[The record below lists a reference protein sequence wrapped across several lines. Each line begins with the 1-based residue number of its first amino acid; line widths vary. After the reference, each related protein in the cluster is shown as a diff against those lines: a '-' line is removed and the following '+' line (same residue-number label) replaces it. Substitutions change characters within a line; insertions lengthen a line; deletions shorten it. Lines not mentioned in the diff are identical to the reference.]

1 MFFASQLCSFPWYL
15 YLYLQALPLAHQ
27 QIILERLRAQA
38 PVRTS
43 VSPLCANTT
52 NTQNSINKSRP
63 TKLDQQ
69 LAKLSKSNCRK
80 KNRDPEYLVLQKLK
94 HLIAL
99 WKNFQKIYHP
109 NNLNAKRNLLL
120 KISYSQTLKLLNEHV
135 RNLLLKIIRT
145 PPQALN
151 KCVRNPFFKII
162 RTTNFEQLFFKL
174 LRNERIS
181 RCAIYFSKLSAKDY
195 SNCITPLRGK
205 RRSVVRAK
213 AI

>member
-1 MFFASQLCSFPWYL
+1 M
-15 YLYLQALPLAHQ
+15 
-27 QIILERLRAQA
+27 
-38 PVRTS
+38 

-52 NTQNSINKSRP
+52 NTQNSINNTRP
-63 TKLDQQ
+63 TNSQ
-69 LAKLSKSNCRK
+69 NCRNRTVEQ

-94 HLIAL
+94 HLISM
-99 WKNFQKIYHP
+99 WKNFQKIFK
-109 NNLNAKRNLLL
+109 LNAKHNLFF
-120 KISYSQTLKLLNEHV
+120 KISYFQTLKLLNEHV
-135 RNLLLKIIRT
+135 RNLFFKIIRT
-145 PPQALN
+145 PPQASN
-151 KCVRNPFFKII
+151 KCIRNLFFKII

-213 AI
+213 AIRVVVYMD

>member
-1 MFFASQLCSFPWYL
+1 M
-15 YLYLQALPLAHQ
+15 
-27 QIILERLRAQA
+27 
-38 PVRTS
+38 

-52 NTQNSINKSRP
+52 NTQNSINNTRP
-63 TKLDQQ
+63 TNSQ
-69 LAKLSKSNCRK
+69 NCRNRTVEQ

-94 HLIAL
+94 HLISM
-99 WKNFQKIYHP
+99 WKNFQKIFK
-109 NNLNAKRNLLL
+109 LNAKHNLFF
-120 KISYSQTLKLLNEHV
+120 KISYFQTLKLLNEHV
-135 RNLLLKIIRT
+135 RNL
-145 PPQALN
+145 
-151 KCVRNPFFKII
+151 FFKII

>member
-1 MFFASQLCSFPWYL
+1 MPFASQLCSFPWHL

-52 NTQNSINKSRP
+52 NTQNSINKTRP
-63 TKLDQQ
+63 TKL
-69 LAKLSKSNCRK
+69 ANCRNRTVE

-99 WKNFQKIYHP
+99 WKNFQKIYQQ

-120 KISYSQTLKLLNEHV
+120 KISHSQTLKLLNEHV
-135 RNLLLKIIRT
+135 RNLLLKII
-145 PPQALN
+145 
-151 KCVRNPFFKII
+151 
-162 RTTNFEQLFFKL
+162 
-174 LRNERIS
+174 
-181 RCAIYFSKLSAKDY
+181 
-195 SNCITPLRGK
+195 
-205 RRSVVRAK
+205 
-213 AI
+213 